1 MDDLVQA
8 DSLDF
13 FECAVKNPQNQ
24 LFFYGFC
31 LIQLNTCMT
40 RKKEQPFEAP
50 PITEA
55 TTAYRTDR
63 WLKSVHITP
72 EFLSDTSIATEF
84 LQAQREAETL
94 LRNFPE
100 HLSRSQSYQLVDF
113 LRCLGN
119 RKQRQRMSIARAYAV
134 LNIAAKINRQCF
146 REYRALNQQEKQQDK
161 LLANKG

>member
-1 MDDLVQA
+1 
-8 DSLDF
+8 
-13 FECAVKNPQNQ
+13 
-24 LFFYGFC
+24 
-31 LIQLNTCMT
+31 MT
-40 RKKEQPFEAP
+40 RKNKQPFEAL

-55 TTAYRTDR
+55 STAYRTDR

-72 EFLSDTSIATEF
+72 KFLSDTDIATGF

-113 LRCLGN
+113 LRRLGN
-119 RKQRQRMSIARAYAV
+119 RKQRRRMNIFRAYVV

-146 REYRALNQQEKQQDK
+146 REYRALNKQDK
-161 LLANKG
+161 PLANKG

>member
-1 MDDLVQA
+1 
-8 DSLDF
+8 
-13 FECAVKNPQNQ
+13 
-24 LFFYGFC
+24 
-31 LIQLNTCMT
+31 MT

-72 EFLSDTSIATEF
+72 KFLSDTDIATEF

-100 HLSRSQSYQLVDF
+100 YLTKSQSYQLVNF
-113 LRCLGN
+113 LRRLAN
-119 RKQRQRMSIARAYAV
+119 RRLRQAMPIGTAHAV

-146 REYRALNQQEKQQDK
+146 REYRALNKQDK
-161 LLANKG
+161 PLVNKG

>member
-1 MDDLVQA
+1 
-8 DSLDF
+8 
-13 FECAVKNPQNQ
+13 
-24 LFFYGFC
+24 
-31 LIQLNTCMT
+31 MT

-72 EFLSDTSIATEF
+72 EFLSDTDIATAF
-84 LQAQREAETL
+84 LQAQREAEKL

-113 LRCLGN
+113 LRRLGN
-119 RKQRQRMSIARAYAV
+119 RKQRRRMTISRAYTV
-134 LNIAAKINRQCF
+134 LNIAAKVNRQCF
-146 REYRALNQQEKQQDK
+146 SDFRK
-161 LLANKG
+161 LQKNAR

>member
-1 MDDLVQA
+1 
-8 DSLDF
+8 
-13 FECAVKNPQNQ
+13 
-24 LFFYGFC
+24 
-31 LIQLNTCMT
+31 MT
-40 RKKEQPFEAP
+40 RKNKQPFEAL

-55 TTAYRTDR
+55 STAYRTDR

-72 EFLSDTSIATEF
+72 KFLSDTDIATEF

-113 LRCLGN
+113 LRRLGN
-119 RKQRQRMSIARAYAV
+119 RKQRRRMNISRAYVV

-146 REYRALNQQEKQQDK
+146 REYRALNKQDK
-161 LLANKG
+161 PLVNKG

>member
-1 MDDLVQA
+1 MIR
-8 DSLDF
+8 
-13 FECAVKNPQNQ
+13 KN
-24 LFFYGFC
+24 
-31 LIQLNTCMT
+31 
-40 RKKEQPFEAP
+40 KQPFEAL

-55 TTAYRTDR
+55 STAYRTDR

-72 EFLSDTSIATEF
+72 KFLSDTDIATEF

-113 LRCLGN
+113 LRRLGN
-119 RKQRQRMSIARAYAV
+119 RKQRRRMNISRAYVV

-146 REYRALNQQEKQQDK
+146 REYRALNKQDK
-161 LLANKG
+161 PLANKG

>member
-1 MDDLVQA
+1 
-8 DSLDF
+8 
-13 FECAVKNPQNQ
+13 
-24 LFFYGFC
+24 
-31 LIQLNTCMT
+31 MT

-72 EFLSDTSIATEF
+72 RFLSDTDIATEF

-100 HLSRSQSYQLVDF
+100 YLTKSQSYQLANF
-113 LRCLGN
+113 LRRLAN
-119 RKQRQRMSIARAYAV
+119 RRLRQVMPIGTAHAV
-134 LNIAAKINRQCF
+134 LNIAAKVNRQCF
-146 REYRALNQQEKQQDK
+146 CKYRELKKQDK
-161 LLANKG
+161 PLANKG

>member
-1 MDDLVQA
+1 
-8 DSLDF
+8 
-13 FECAVKNPQNQ
+13 
-24 LFFYGFC
+24 
-31 LIQLNTCMT
+31 MT

-63 WLKSVHITP
+63 WLKSVHITS
-72 EFLSDTSIATEF
+72 EFLSDTDIATAF

-100 HLSRSQSYQLVDF
+100 YLSRSQSYQLVDF
-113 LRCLGN
+113 LRRLGN
-119 RKQRQRMSIARAYAV
+119 RKQRRQMSIARAYAV

-146 REYRALNQQEKQQDK
+146 REHRALNKQDK
-161 LLANKG
+161 PLVNKG

>member
-1 MDDLVQA
+1 
-8 DSLDF
+8 
-13 FECAVKNPQNQ
+13 
-24 LFFYGFC
+24 
-31 LIQLNTCMT
+31 MT

-72 EFLSDTSIATEF
+72 EFLSDTDIATEF
-84 LQAQREAETL
+84 LQAQREAATL

-100 HLSRSQSYQLVDF
+100 RLSRSQSYQLVDF
-113 LRCLGN
+113 LRRLAN
-119 RKQRQRMSIARAYAV
+119 RKQRRRMTVARAYAV

-146 REYRALNQQEKQQDK
+146 SDFRK
-161 LLANKG
+161 LQKNAR

>member
-1 MDDLVQA
+1 
-8 DSLDF
+8 
-13 FECAVKNPQNQ
+13 
-24 LFFYGFC
+24 
-31 LIQLNTCMT
+31 MT

-72 EFLSDTSIATEF
+72 RFLSDTDIATEF

-100 HLSRSQSYQLVDF
+100 RLSRSQGYQLVDF
-113 LRCLGN
+113 LRRLGN
-119 RKQRQRMSIARAYAV
+119 RKQRRRMTISRAYAV
-134 LNIAAKINRQCF
+134 LNIAAKVNRQCF
-146 REYRALNQQEKQQDK
+146 REYRELNKRDK
-161 LLANKG
+161 PLVKKG